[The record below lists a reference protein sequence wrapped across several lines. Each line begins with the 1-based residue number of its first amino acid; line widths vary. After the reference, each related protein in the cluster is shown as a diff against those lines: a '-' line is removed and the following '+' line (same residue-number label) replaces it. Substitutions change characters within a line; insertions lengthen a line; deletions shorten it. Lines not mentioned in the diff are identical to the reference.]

1 LPFPKLFYKP
11 TKKLKDVD
19 LAKRHHATLHPS
31 MVVATMMPKALHI
44 NKNGKK
50 TDLNKPQIAT
60 QHTRKHIPM

>member
-1 LPFPKLFYKP
+1 
-11 TKKLKDVD
+11 
-19 LAKRHHATLHPS
+19 
-31 MVVATMMPKALHI
+31 MVVATMMQKALHI